1 MSLLPCEIIRDLLP
15 LYRDQVCSAES
26 SAAVKEH
33 LSQCAACQ
41 GTLVSMDADIRASAS
56 ATTEDISAGAAMRAL
71 GRRWRRSKLLMTL
84 TYLLAILA
92 FALCSLY
99 AYYALFLEDVVPIP
113 ASQVEVAY
121 MYRQP
126 DGTLWYRLRIKD
138 GKAPQ
143 GSSWTGTQYS
153 QDTEM
158 AGKVFETTLRPRIVL
173 GNDPNAL
180 SGEIGVGGFEDGKTD
195 VQLYYGTPED
205 NILLWEPGMDI
216 PVLTEEEAAQYV
228 QGILEKGDGGP

>member
-1 MSLLPCEIIRDLLP
+1 MSLLPCEIICDLLP

-33 LSQCAACQ
+33 LLQCAACQ
-41 GTLVSMDADIRASAS
+41 RALESMDADIRASAP
-56 ATTEDISAGAAMRAL
+56 ATPEDISTGIAMHAL
-71 GRRWRRSKLLMTL
+71 GRRWRRSKLMMTL

-92 FALCSLY
+92 FALCSMY
-99 AYYALFLEDVVPIP
+99 AYYVLFLEDVVPIP
-113 ASQVEVAY
+113 ASQVELAY

-143 GSSWTGTQYS
+143 GCYWRTTQYAW
-153 QDTEM
+153 DTEM
-158 AGKVFETTLRPRIVL
+158 AGKFFETTFRPRIVP
-173 GNDPNAL
+173 GNDPNAM
-180 SGEIGVGGFEDGKTD
+180 SGEIGVEGFEDGKTD

-216 PVLTEEEAAQYV
+216 PVLTEEEACEYV
-228 QGILEKGDGGP
+228 QSILEKGDDGP